1 MAIADCKGGDSM
13 TFSVRL
19 PNVPDLPEPAI
30 ADDTEGCIQCQM
42 GSKLVLFITGHC
54 HWMCDYCPLS
64 ENRRE
69 IDWMF
74 ANERRVEIGDW
85 DSVIEEARAMNATG
99 AGITGGDP
107 VMARERVLE
116 ACKILKNEFGDD
128 FHLHMYTS
136 IPFKAEWAKDFAE
149 AGLDEIR
156 FHFLDLESE
165 KYTETM
171 DACVESGMLTG
182 VEIPC
187 EPDKENELMELL
199 ETMRNMPVQFLNL
212 NELEITVGNHNNMEL
227 RGFNLSDEITAGAAG
242 SGELATRMRDRV
254 MAASIGAPDPEE
266 GTVREPYPY
275 HLKFCTATY
284 KDSGQLRRRFIRRG
298 EHTISPHEIL
308 TEDGTLLFG
317 AVDCS
322 LEDSEDWIEEIHSE
336 TGLPKRFM
344 LYDSDNERIELPLS
358 MAEELVGEIE
368 APISLVEVHPTHERL
383 EMTVVY
389 LNR

>member
-1 MAIADCKGGDSM
+1 M

-30 ADDTEGCIQCQM
+30 ADDTEGCIQCQL

-85 DSVIEEARAMNATG
+85 DAVIEEARAMNATG

-116 ACKILKNEFGDD
+116 ACKILKNEFGED

-136 IPFKAEWAKDFAE
+136 IPFKAQWAQDFAE

-171 DACVESGMLTG
+171 AACVESGMLTG

-199 ETMRNMPVQFLNL
+199 ETMRDMPVQFLNL
-212 NELEITVGNHNNMEL
+212 NELEITVGNHDNMEV

-254 MAASIGAPDPEE
+254 MAASIGAADPED

-275 HLKFCTATY
+275 HLKYCTATY

-317 AVDCS
+317 AIDCAQEES
-322 LEDSEDWIEEIHSE
+322 DDWIDEIHSE

>member
-1 MAIADCKGGDSM
+1 M

-85 DSVIEEARAMNATG
+85 DAVIEEARAMNATG

-254 MAASIGAPDPEE
+254 MAASIGAADPED

-308 TEDGTLLFG
+308 TEDGTLIFG
-317 AVDCS
+317 AIDCAQEES
-322 LEDSEDWIEEIHSE
+322 DDWIDEIHSE

-344 LYDSDNERIELPLS
+344 LYDSENERIELPLS

>member
-1 MAIADCKGGDSM
+1 M

-136 IPFKAEWAKDFAE
+136 IPFKAEWAKDFAD